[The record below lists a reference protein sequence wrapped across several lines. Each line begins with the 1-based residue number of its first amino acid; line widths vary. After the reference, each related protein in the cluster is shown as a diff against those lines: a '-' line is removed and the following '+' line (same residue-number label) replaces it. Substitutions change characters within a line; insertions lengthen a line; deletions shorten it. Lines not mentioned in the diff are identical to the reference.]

1 MSTYTVILDAC
12 VLYPAPLR
20 SYLLYLAQ
28 TGLYR
33 ARWSNL
39 IHDEWI
45 RNAIKNNPHLHPEAL
60 ARTRALMDKH
70 AVSPL
75 VFGFEQLINSIDLP
89 DKDDRHVV
97 AAAIV
102 GQAEGIISFNL
113 KDFPDESLAEF
124 GLSAIHPDIFL
135 SDMFELNQSVVVG
148 AAQRHRRGLQ
158 NPAMNAQDYLDCL
171 QRQKLPRFVSKL
183 SEFVSL
189 L

>member
-33 ARWSNL
+33 ARWSNF

-45 RNAIKNNPHLHPEAL
+45 RNALKNNPNLHPEAL
-60 ARTRALMDKH
+60 VRTRALMDKH

-75 VFGFEQLINSIDLP
+75 VLGFEQLINSIDLP
-89 DKDDRHVV
+89 DKNDRHVV

-102 GQAEGIISFNL
+102 GQAEGIITFNL
-113 KDFPDESLAEF
+113 KDFPDEPLAEF

-158 NPAMNAQDYLDCL
+158 NPPMTAQAYLDCL

-183 SEFVSL
+183 SEFAAL

>member
-1 MSTYTVILDAC
+1 M
-12 VLYPAPLR
+12 
-20 SYLLYLAQ
+20 LYLSQ

-45 RNAIKNNPHLHPEAL
+45 RNAIKNNPHIAPEAL

-75 VFGFEQLINSIDLP
+75 VSGFEQLINSIDLP

-97 AAAIV
+97 AAAIG
-102 GQAEGIISFNL
+102 GQAEGIITFNL
-113 KDFPDESLAEF
+113 KDFPDNSLAPF

-148 AAQRHRRGLQ
+148 AAQRHRRGLR
-158 NPAMNAQDYLDCL
+158 NPAMSAQDYLDCL

-183 SEFVSL
+183 SQFTSL